1 MACAEAGG
9 VSFVRQTFQPDPAG
23 ARAAR
28 KFARAALADYE
39 EQADLAE
46 LIVSE
51 LAANVV
57 RHAETSFEVGVEVG
71 DSVIRLSVSDGAAVD
86 LRVTAAEGDATSG
99 RGLAIVESLAYRW
112 GVERTTDGKTVWVE
126 LVRPRR

>member
-1 MACAEAGG
+1 M
-9 VSFVRQTFQPDPAG
+9 RQTFEPVPAG

-28 KFARAALADYE
+28 KFARAALAEYE
-39 EQADLAE
+39 EQADVAE

-57 RHAETSFEVGVEVG
+57 RHADTSFEVGVEV
-71 DSVIRLSVSDGAAVD
+71 DDRVIRLSVSDGAAVD
-86 LRVTAAEGDATSG
+86 LRVTAAAGDATSG

-112 GVERTTDGKTVWVE
+112 GVERTTIGKTVWVE
-126 LVRPRR
+126 LLRPLG